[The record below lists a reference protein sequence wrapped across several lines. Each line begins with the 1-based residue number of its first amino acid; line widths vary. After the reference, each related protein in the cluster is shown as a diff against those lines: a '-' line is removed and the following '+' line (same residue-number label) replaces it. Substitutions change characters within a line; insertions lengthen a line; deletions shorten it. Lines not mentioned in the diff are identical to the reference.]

1 MNLTRTCHLTLPTV
15 VAKTCLTKAR
25 LMQMRLAGLRRKRS
39 PAEDMFLM
47 EAQQRLEE
55 SARMLL
61 ALRHAVFENGISMAA
76 ADDSPS
82 EHVLLTLDGHRRS
95 HYTGARV
102 TPAHYAA
109 PQSQETHEA
118 IHAA

>member
-39 PAEDMFLM
+39 PAEDMFFM

-55 SARMLL
+55 SARMLS
-61 ALRHAVFENGISMAA
+61 AARHAGFTTGSSVAT
-76 ADDSPS
+76 ADDSSS
-82 EHVLLTLDGHRRS
+82 EQVLLTLEGHRRS

-102 TPAHYAA
+102 APAHYAA

>member
-1 MNLTRTCHLTLPTV
+1 
-15 VAKTCLTKAR
+15 
-25 LMQMRLAGLRRKRS
+25 MQMRLAGMRLSGRKRS
-39 PAEDMFLM
+39 PAEDMFFT

-55 SARMLL
+55 SARMLS
-61 ALRHAVFENGISMAA
+61 ALRHAAFTNSGSAA
-76 ADDSPS
+76 AVDDSSS

-95 HYTGARV
+95 RYTGARV

-109 PQSQETHEA
+109 PQSQETQGA